1 MTNRYDMNKNDGQG
15 AYDLGT
21 MTADEVDEVID
32 VTPPGK
38 LERLMEIAEEAGVAA
53 DEVEMVR
60 KVTVQ
65 LVKQAIRAAKKLA

>member
-1 MTNRYDMNKNDGQG
+1 MSSRYDMNAEDGQG